1 MCDEE
6 NCIYPRVCA
15 FGFFSLAGV
24 CVCDR
29 RVTHLRGDG
38 RVGNLGVVEFP
49 AVLAL
54 DRGPR
59 RIGHDVPLET
69 HLGEVDRVHAAHV
82 EPGVRLG
89 ARRDRQFYSATQIES
104 LINENQ

>member
-1 MCDEE
+1 MCVD
-6 NCIYPRVCA
+6 
-15 FGFFSLAGV
+15 GFFFL
-24 CVCDR
+24 C
-29 RVTHLRGDG
+29 VTHLRGDG
-38 RVGNLGVVEFP
+38 RVGDLGVIEFP

-82 EPGVRLG
+82 EAGVRFG
-89 ARRDRQFYSATQIES
+89 TGWDRKFYSETLLETFH
-104 LINENQ
+104 